1 MNNQIYNPKNEDNL
15 YNYLTGLIEGDGHI
29 YVPKTKYSDKK
40 NYPSIQICF
49 HLKDLPLCMK
59 IQQALGFGSIH
70 RKKGVNAYVFT
81 INAQKDVLD
90 SINFLNGRMRTPKLY
105 YLHNLI
111 DWFPELNLKKLP
123 INKEP
128 LTNNS
133 WLAGFVEADGH
144 FSIRATNTQK
154 YPRVECR
161 LEITQR
167 QVDLLNNNNLEFLI
181 PIAELCNTRVEYIR
195 EDTKHPQFRVRTL
208 NILGTENTINYF
220 KEYPLFGTKYL
231 NYKDFVAAFEL
242 FKRKDLNY
250 VEECIKIKNQMND
263 CRTIWNWD
271 HLINFYSI
279 NK

>member
-29 YVPKTKYSDKK
+29 YVPKTKYSDKNKK

-70 RKKGVNAYVFT
+70 RKKGVNAYVFS

-195 EDTKHPQFRVRTL
+195 EDTKQTTKVGDSDNLKNLKTYLKELVDESVIDNDVKVHIMFLVKKL
-208 NILGTENTINYF
+208 IEEN
-220 KEYPLFGTKYL
+220 KKWCPL
-231 NYKDFVAAFEL
+231 
-242 FKRKDLNY
+242 
-250 VEECIKIKNQMND
+250 KN
-263 CRTIWNWD
+263 
-271 HLINFYSI
+271 
-279 NK
+279 K